1 MVSTNLNRIVV
12 LNVEIVLLTD
22 LRRKI
27 FTFWQIIYLFRISY
41 RCQNGAVAGGMEAL
55 LLLLR
60 RMTYPN
66 RLSDLCQ
73 LFERPEPGLRLY
85 MPDYII
91 NSAVLLK
98 YIG

>member
-1 MVSTNLNRIVV
+1 MKEDIH
-12 LNVEIVLLTD
+12 LLANH
-22 LRRKI
+22 
-27 FTFWQIIYLFRISY
+27 LFIPISY
-41 RCQNGAVAGGMEAL
+41 RCQNGTVAGGVEAL

-73 LFERPEPGLRLY
+73 LFGRPEPELSMIVHEVRLY